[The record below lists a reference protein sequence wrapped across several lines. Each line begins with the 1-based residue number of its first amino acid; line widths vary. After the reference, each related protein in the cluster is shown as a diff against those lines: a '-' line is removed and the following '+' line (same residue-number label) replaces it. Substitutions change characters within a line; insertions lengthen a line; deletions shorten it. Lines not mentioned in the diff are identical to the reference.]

1 MAKPPTPNNE
11 GGIEGTEPSL
21 PYVAARLDRI
31 VRQNVE
37 QAIKDYGVS
46 VTQYTVLSLLAR
58 QPGLSSAQLARR
70 SYVSPQSMN
79 ETLLT
84 LETIEAVRR
93 QPDPNHGRILRA
105 KLTAKGRRLVSKCDD
120 NVAVVE
126 HAMTNAMTTDER
138 QQLRSLMVLA
148 VRNLGGGFPARDETS
163 APEATQTVH

>member
-1 MAKPPTPNNE
+1 MAKPPAPTVE
-11 GGIEGTEPSL
+11 GSREGNAPSL

-31 VRQNVE
+31 VRQKVE

-105 KLTAKGRRLVSKCDD
+105 KLT
-120 NVAVVE
+120 VVE